1 MNEYKMYYNVSITAD
16 AAKVHTG
23 RPRLVR
29 ELCPNK
35 HFETIFTL
43 CSLQLVRFLKRSH
56 SKLLNSAIL
65 ISFFG
70 HNSQEFWII
79 FTTALFQ
86 DMH

>member
-35 HFETIFTL
+35 HSTTVL
-43 CSLQLVRFLKRSH
+43 SVVKAAALMNMLVKKEPR
-56 SKLLNSAIL
+56 LLRR
-65 ISFFG
+65 
-70 HNSQEFWII
+70 II
-79 FTTALFQ
+79 KN
-86 DMH
+86 